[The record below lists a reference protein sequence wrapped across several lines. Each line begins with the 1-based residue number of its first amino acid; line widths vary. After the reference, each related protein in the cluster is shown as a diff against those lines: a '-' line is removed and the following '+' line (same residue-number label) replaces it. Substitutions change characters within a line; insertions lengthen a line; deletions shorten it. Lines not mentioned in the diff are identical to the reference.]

1 MSLKIFH
8 LIFIVVS
15 ILMSLYVGA
24 WGLSRYSAGA
34 GSGPLILGVA
44 CFVLGAVLAVYF
56 VKVYRKF
63 KEMGR

>member
-8 LIFIVVS
+8 LVFIALS

-24 WGLSRYSAGA
+24 WGLSRYSSGA
-34 GSGPLILGVA
+34 GGGTLALGIG
-44 CFVLGAVLAVYF
+44 CFVLGAALAVYF